1 MKNHSRALLGAAC
14 LASLAGPAAA
24 AQEAATAPHGPVYVT
39 APPMDATIEERLMPQ
54 LESLLHQLL
63 REKRG
68 MRLDGVPVFDSG
80 DKFLPGKIAS
90 GLHYLLLDTPRGDPR
105 LAGYLAG
112 YREIADLTIDDPN
125 DTWGI
130 YYYVSALH
138 ALKQAGLLEQAVR
151 PETLARLRQRLDWR
165 SFVDA
170 RSLGLLHGLPN
181 NYYGVAFS
189 VARLRYLLGWEDETA
204 SRALL
209 KRMLA
214 HYRTYSGKYGF
225 ADETDGQGRFD
236 RYSVLLIGEIAQRF
250 IETGMAPTPEVKAW
264 LRKSAELM
272 LARATLTGEGWEYGR
287 SIGTYGETAFLE
299 VLTAAAKLGVL
310 TPRERDMA
318 YALSSRIAARYA
330 DFWLNPATG
339 SVNLWDDGRRTDGYR
354 GKHRILGE
362 NLSLARQYIYTNALW
377 NGLGYKSA
385 APSPGYAAWLEAL
398 PAARFTWFA
407 RGAHDRAL
415 LTLRD
420 RGHVIGL
427 PIINGAESQHMHN
440 PYFPIPFAGG
450 MLQGS
455 ADAGFPQLTPRFAL
469 ADGSVLMP
477 LAWFRG
483 VAWQRQGDRTIVSW
497 RQDAMDRMGG
507 NAPAADKRITVSTR
521 YEFAPG
527 RITRTDVY
535 RAAAPVDL
543 SEVTLEFAGFSGDP
557 RSAGPGAVAFGAGEV
572 TGFSATGY
580 DGCTAGPA
588 TGKEYRAPTGAFASL
603 VRCTLAGRRHAS
615 PLTHTWSLRYNRRQ
629 KRSGTG
635 RAGQLG

>member
-1 MKNHSRALLGAAC
+1 LPVPSHICGPC
-14 LASLAGPAAA
+14 AGIGLVLFVTPAAI
-24 AQEAATAPHGPVYVT
+24 AQQASPAPHGPIYDTVS
-39 APPMDATIEERLMPQ
+39 PMNVTIEGRLMPQ
-54 LESLLHQLL
+54 LARLLHQLL
-63 REKRG
+63 DEKRG

-80 DKFLPGKIAS
+80 DKFLPGKIAA
-90 GLHYLLLDTPRGDPR
+90 GLSYLLLDTPRDDPR
-105 LAGYLAG
+105 LAEYLAG

-130 YYYVSALH
+130 YYYISALY
-138 ALKQAGLLEQAVR
+138 ALKQAGLLDRAVR
-151 PETLARLRQRLDWR
+151 PETLAKLRQKLDWR
-165 SFVDA
+165 RFADA
-170 RSLGLLHGLPN
+170 KSLNLLHGLPN

-189 VARLRYLLGWEDETA
+189 VARLRYLLGWEDEAA
-204 SRALL
+204 SEALL
-209 KRMLA
+209 RRMID
-214 HYRTYSGKYGF
+214 HYRSYSGKYGF
-225 ADETDGQGRFD
+225 ADETDGNGRFD

-250 IETGMAPTPEVKAW
+250 IETGMTPTPQVKAW
-264 LRKSAELM
+264 LRKSADLM
-272 LARATLTGEGWEYGR
+272 LHRATLTGEGWEYGR
-287 SIGTYGETAFLE
+287 SIGAYGETAFLE

-310 TPRERDMA
+310 DRTERDMA

-362 NLSLARQYIYTNALW
+362 NLSLARQYIYTNAIW
-377 NGLGYKSA
+377 NGLGYKGR

-407 RGAHDRAL
+407 RGDHDRAL

-420 RGHVIGL
+420 KAHVIGL
-427 PIINGAESQHMHN
+427 PIINGAEGQHMHN

-455 ADAGFPQLTPRFAL
+455 ADASFPQLTPRFAL

-483 VAWQRQGDRTIVSW
+483 VSWRRQGNRTLVSW

-507 NAPAADKRITVSTR
+507 NTPIADSRITVTTR

-527 RITRTDVY
+527 KITRTDIY
-535 RAAAPVDL
+535 RAGAPVEL
-543 SEVTLEFAGFSGDP
+543 SGVTLEFANFSGDP
-557 RSAGPGAVAFGAGEV
+557 RSVGPATVAFGAGEV

-580 DGCTAGPA
+580 QQCTVGPA
-588 TGKEYRAPTGAFASL
+588 EGEAYRAPTGAFASL
-603 VRCTLAGRRHAS
+603 VRCRLDARRLSA
-615 PLTHTWSLRYNRRQ
+615 PLKLSWSLTYR
-629 KRSGTG
+629 
-635 RAGQLG
+635 